1 VRTANQLRVYG
12 SPASIAAMDE
22 LQEAF
27 SKLNRAE
34 SDSERAAADEAI
46 RKGHDAFV
54 IAARADV
61 GPRDEDGLEN
71 VPFRPGAGPSA

>member
-1 VRTANQLRVYG
+1 
-12 SPASIAAMDE
+12 MDE

-54 IAARADV
+54 IAARGDV
-61 GPRDEDGLEN
+61 GPRDEDGLAN